1 MKLKLTSEA
10 LIAAGR
16 KAAGMKTGIGAMMVA
31 CLLAGW
37 GLTGHAQAQAPA
49 AKTQAPAAAKKSYKT
64 AGETFKNVTT
74 PALKVLSVD
83 DFLGA
88 MGVVSDDLGLDCADC
103 HPGAGSDKANWVID
117 TPAKITARKMIN
129 MVATINKENFGGVQ
143 NVTCWT
149 CHHGRETPATSISL
163 DKLYSSPN
171 DEKNDFVPQQ
181 PGQPTGAQV
190 LDQYIEALG
199 GAQKLAGLKSWVAS
213 GVSEGYEG
221 LVGGGSFTIYA
232 QAPDHRSTL
241 ITFKDHP
248 ERGDSTRV
256 YNGEVAYNRTP
267 RAAVPEYELH
277 GSERDG
283 VRVDALLAFP
293 GNIKTALTGLRT
305 STQDI
310 GDRDMQVLQGSGP
323 HGVLVTL
330 YFDKKTNLLARVIR
344 YSNTP
349 IGHVPTQT
357 DYSDYRD
364 VNGIKFPFSY
374 TFSWLDGRDTYK
386 VNDVKVNVPIESAVF
401 NKPAGK

>member
-1 MKLKLTSEA
+1 MKTKLTSAGLKAGALRVRSMPYVLAGTA
-10 LIAAGR
+10 LIAL
-16 KAAGMKTGIGAMMVA
+16 
-31 CLLAGW
+31 LLAGS
-37 GLTGHAQAQAPA
+37 GLTRAQAPA
-49 AKTQAPAAAKKSYKT
+49 TNAPSNGAKKNYKT
-64 AGETFKNVTT
+64 AGETFKNVKT
-74 PALKVLSVD
+74 PALAALSVD

-103 HPGAGSDKANWVID
+103 HPGAGSDTVDWVID
-117 TPAKITARKMIN
+117 TPQKITARKMIN
-129 MVATINKENFGGVQ
+129 MVGAINKENFSGVQ
-143 NVTCWT
+143 QVTCWT
-149 CHHGRETPATSISL
+149 CHHGRERPATSISL

-171 DEKNDFVPQQ
+171 DEKTDFVAQQ
-181 PGQPTGAQV
+181 PGEPKGTEV
-190 LDQYIEALG
+190 FDKYIAAIG
-199 GAQKLAGLKSWVAS
+199 GAAKLATLKSWVAT

-221 LVGGGSFTIYA
+221 LGGGGSFQIA
-232 QAPDHRSTL
+232 AKAPDQRSVL
-241 ITFKDHP
+241 ITFKGHP

-256 YNGEVAYNRTP
+256 YNGEVAYNKTP

-293 GNIKTALTGLRT
+293 ANLKTSLTGLRT
-305 STQDI
+305 MTQDV
-310 GDRDMQVLQGSGP
+310 GDRDMEVVQGSGP

-344 YSNTP
+344 YSNSP
-349 IGHVPTQT
+349 IGHIPTQT

-386 VNDVKVNVPIESAVF
+386 VTDLKVNVPIDSAVF

>member
-1 MKLKLTSEA
+1 MMKTKLTFRVLRPATVAASVLGVAA
-10 LIAAGR
+10 LL
-16 KAAGMKTGIGAMMVA
+16 V
-31 CLLAGW
+31 
-37 GLTGHAQAQAPA
+37 GLGSATHVKAQAPA
-49 AKTQAPAAAKKSYKT
+49 TAKKAYKT

-74 PALKVLSVD
+74 PALKNLSVD
-83 DFLGA
+83 DFLGS

-103 HPGAGSDKANWVID
+103 HPGAGSDRANWVID

-143 NVTCWT
+143 QVTCWT

-171 DEKNDFVPQQ
+171 DEKSDFLAQE

-190 LDQYIEALG
+190 LDKFVAALG
-199 GAQKLAGLKSWVAS
+199 GADKLAAVKSWVAS

-221 LVGGGSFTIYA
+221 LGGGGSFKIYA
-232 QAPDHRSTL
+232 QAPDHRSVL

-248 ERGDSTRV
+248 ERGDSSRV

-267 RAAVPEYELH
+267 RAAVAEYELH

-293 GNIKTALTGLRT
+293 GSIKTALTGLRT

-310 GDRDMQVLQGSGP
+310 GDRDMQVVQGSGP
-323 HGVLVTL
+323 HGVLVTM
-330 YFDKKTNLLARVIR
+330 YFDKKTDLLARVIR
-344 YSNTP
+344 FSNTP

-364 VNGIKFPFSY
+364 VNGVKFPFNY

-386 VNDVKVNVPIESAVF
+386 VNDVQVNVPIDTAIF
-401 NKPAGK
+401 NKPSGK